1 MRDLLNSF
9 ALAHYMHTGEWP
21 KDGIHTLP
29 GPQDYRYTR
38 ISPSMYRSTEIP
50 SVGELIRYDFC
61 VWHILPEKDVLFR
74 VELV

>member
-1 MRDLLNSF
+1 MDILTSF
-9 ALAHYMHTGEWP
+9 ALAHHTQTGEWP
-21 KDGIHTLP
+21 KDGIHSLP
-29 GPQDYRYTR
+29 GEPDYRFTR

-61 VWHILPEKDVLFR
+61 IWHIRPEKDVLFR